1 MELGIRLIFLF
12 PFFCQVGI
20 STKTTKM
27 KGEDYCEV
35 NVHSRKLNHVLY
47 RGRRVPSP
55 LETALSGDLLTYKG
69 TYVVRA
75 VVRMQRGGSYEHPPS
90 FWFHAF

>member
-1 MELGIRLIFLF
+1 
-12 PFFCQVGI
+12 
-20 STKTTKM
+20 M

-35 NVHSRKLNHVLY
+35 NVHSKKSNHDLY
-47 RGRRVPSP
+47 RGRRVLSLP
-55 LETALSGDLLTYKG
+55 ETALSGDLLTYKG
-69 TYVVRA
+69 TYVARA

>member
-35 NVHSRKLNHVLY
+35 NVHSRKLNNVLY
-47 RGRRVPSP
+47 RGRRVTSP
-55 LETALSGDLLTYKG
+55 LETALFGDLLTNKG
-69 TYVVRA
+69 TYVVHA
-75 VVRMQRGGSYEHPPS
+75 VVRIQCRG
-90 FWFHAF
+90 